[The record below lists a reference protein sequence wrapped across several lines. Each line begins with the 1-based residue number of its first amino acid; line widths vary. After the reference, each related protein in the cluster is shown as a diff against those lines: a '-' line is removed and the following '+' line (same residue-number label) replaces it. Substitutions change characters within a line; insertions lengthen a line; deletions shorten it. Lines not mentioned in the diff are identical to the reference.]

1 MGAPGVSLTVS
12 SCMPEK
18 SLLVLLYKHTAG
30 NVCKFSK
37 VNLHPIVE
45 VLLWC
50 KYTTCFVYRAH
61 WIPTSYTTVK
71 LGNHSAKTCRD
82 CGCQGFT
89 KINLRPFRN
98 CYKTQLQIIRHLPFR
113 TLLRLARQFWG
124 QYRPIWN
131 YKVSGGKILLPCLPQ
146 SFRQVIA
153 GENSGKKFWE
163 ERRVPDSLRI
173 PRFFLAKPHSSLRK
187 TLWLPTS
194 EFNWTHCNFHIIR
207 LCCQP
212 LIIFFF

>member
-1 MGAPGVSLTVS
+1 MGAPVVSLTVS

-131 YKVSGGKILLPCLPQ
+131 YKVSGGKNTPALFATELSAGHSRWKLWQEIL
-146 SFRQVIA
+146 R
-153 GENSGKKFWE
+153 GKENS
-163 ERRVPDSLRI
+163 
-173 PRFFLAKPHSSLRK
+173 RFTQNP
-187 TLWLPTS
+187 
-194 EFNWTHCNFHIIR
+194 
-207 LCCQP
+207 Q
-212 LIIFFF
+212 FFFSETS